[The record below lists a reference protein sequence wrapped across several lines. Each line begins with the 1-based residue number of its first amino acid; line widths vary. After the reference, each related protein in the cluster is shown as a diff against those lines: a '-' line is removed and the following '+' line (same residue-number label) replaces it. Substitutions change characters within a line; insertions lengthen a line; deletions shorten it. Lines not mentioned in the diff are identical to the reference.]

1 MEKQKFMKKII
12 CMLAVLFVLG
22 IAPYGLDAKASVLNS
37 GTCGAVGNEENVT
50 WTFDSDGILT
60 VSGQGAIKDYENFD
74 GGIKPPWHQYRR
86 KINKIVIGE
95 GITCIGVSAFHDMCE
110 TELVLPTS
118 SLKEIKG
125 SAFLSNRSLKEL
137 NLPETVTVLGRF
149 AFGHCQSLSEIE
161 IPGSIKNVPDY
172 AFATAGFS
180 NVQKVVLHEGVVSTG
195 KEWFA
200 ATTSYSCLTRVYLP
214 ETLEQMDAEFTSD
227 NFLDN
232 VMICGKS
239 EAARR
244 AAAAKLVPYLD
255 MLKEYDISNAEIEM
269 LGAYTVG
276 EQTPGGLGEYAYVV
290 GEGIKYWGEEIRPR
304 LKIKYTLEDGNQVL
318 LQDGS
323 ECEILYTD
331 NIEPGTA
338 TITVKGKG
346 CFLKEQS
353 VDFDIYALLSDCDI
367 SLSYKSIQYDGT
379 EKKPI
384 AEVSYK
390 GKKLKEGENYLLEY
404 ENNIEEGTAK
414 AIITGKNG
422 YRGSKTLTYQIYK
435 NSIMDCDI
443 NLSYE
448 SVQYDGTEKRPDVEV
463 SYKGKKLEE
472 GVDYALEYGD
482 NVEEGEAKVTIT
494 GKGGYKETKILTYQI
509 YKIAVEN
516 CDINLS
522 YESVQ
527 YDGTEKKP
535 NVKVIYQGK
544 ALEEGTDYTL
554 SYENNIEEGTAQ
566 AVITGINGYKSIR
579 KVAYQ
584 IYKIPIENCDINL
597 SYESVQYDGTEKK
610 PAVKVAYQGKELKE
624 GTDYTLSYA
633 NNIEEGTAQAIITGT
648 GVYKGTKVV
657 TYQIY
662 KKSIEQ
668 CDVNLAYTSVQAD
681 GTEKKPA
688 VTVKDEMGN
697 PLQENVDYTL
707 EYQDTVYPG
716 QATVK
721 VSGKNLYKGTKS
733 VPYQI
738 EGISIEG
745 AEFALNETIFTYDGS
760 AKRPSVSVTLDGKAL
775 ILGTDYQVSY
785 KDNVNEGTAYAIIEG
800 TGIYT
805 GAVSMSFTILPYSA
819 GKESVYSQ
827 GDTFLSGNF
836 VYEVMD
842 DEELEVEV
850 SSTSKKNL
858 TKAVIPATIK
868 CEGITY
874 KVTSIGQ
881 KAFYKNTKIKSV
893 EVGNNVTSIENYA
906 FYGCKNMTSLKLGKK
921 VEVIGSSAFRKCTK
935 LTAVTLPKSMEELGK
950 NAFYGCSK
958 LKTITINANSVID
971 IEEGAIKG
979 ISNKAVIKVPKKHYK
994 KYQKKLTGRT
1004 GYKKKTM
1011 KLKKK

>member
-1 MEKQKFMKKII
+1 MKKQKFMLKIMW
-12 CMLAVLFVLG
+12 MLMIVFVIG
-22 IAPYGLDAKASVLNS
+22 VVPCGLEAKASIVDS
-37 GTCGAVGNEENVT
+37 GTCGAEGNEENVT
-50 WTFDSDGILT
+50 WTVDSGERILT
-60 VSGQGAIKDYENFD
+60 VSGQGAIKDYADFYS
-74 GGIKPPWHQYRR
+74 GMKAPWHQYRR
-86 KINKIVIGE
+86 KIDKIVIEE
-95 GITCIGVSAFHDMCE
+95 GITCIGECAFGEMLE

-118 SLKEIKG
+118 SLKEIKSG
-125 SAFLSNRSLKEL
+125 AFMWNSNLREID
-137 NLPETVTVLGRF
+137 LPETITVLGGGVF
-149 AFGHCQSLSEIE
+149 QGCKGLSEIE
-161 IPGSIKNVPDY
+161 IPGSIKHVPYGAMDM
-172 AFATAGFS
+172 T
-180 NVQKVVLHEGVVSTG
+180 NLKKVVLHEGVVSTG
-195 KEWFA
+195 KDWFGV
-200 ATTSYSCLTRVYLP
+200 YPPHPCLTRVYLP
-214 ETLEQMDAEFTSD
+214 ETLEQMDAEFMAESQ
-227 NFLDN
+227 LDE

-244 AAAAKLVPYLD
+244 AAATKLVPYLD
-255 MLKEYDISNAEIEM
+255 MLKKHDISSAEIVM
-269 LGAYTVG
+269 LGYYT
-276 EQTPGGLGEYAYVV
+276 TGGKAPEDGVIF
-290 GEGIKYWGEEIRPR
+290 GGEEIEYVGAELRPMLR
-304 LKIKYTLEDGNQVL
+304 VKYTLEDGNQVL
-318 LQDGS
+318 LQEGN
-323 ECEILYTD
+323 EYEIIYAN
-331 NIEPGTA
+331 NIEPGKS
-338 TITVKGKG
+338 TVTVRGKG
-346 CFLKEQS
+346 NFFGEKS
-353 VDFDIYALLSDCDI
+353 VNFDIYALIKDCDVN
-367 SLSYKSIQYDGT
+367 LSYTSIQYDGT
-379 EKKPI
+379 EKKPVV
-384 AEVSYK
+384 EVLHK
-390 GKKLKEGENYLLEY
+390 GKRLKEGENYLLEY

-414 AIITGKNG
+414 VIITGKNG
-422 YRGSKTLTYQIYK
+422 YRGSQILTYQIYK
-435 NSIMDCDI
+435 KSIIECDI

-448 SVQYDGTEKRPDVEV
+448 SVQYDGTEKKPDVEV

-472 GVDYALEYGD
+472 GVDYALEYAD

-494 GKGGYKETKILTYQI
+494 GKGGYKETKILTYKI

-527 YDGTEKKP
+527 YDGTEKMP
-535 NVKVIYQGK
+535 VV
-544 ALEEGTDYTL
+544 E
-554 SYENNIEEGTAQ
+554 
-566 AVITGINGYKSIR
+566 
-579 KVAYQ
+579 
-584 IYKIPIENCDINL
+584 
-597 SYESVQYDGTEKK
+597 
-610 PAVKVAYQGKELKE
+610 VAYQGKELKE

-633 NNIEEGTAQAIITGT
+633 NNIEEGTAQAIITGI
-648 GVYKGTKVV
+648 GAYKGTKVV

-662 KKSIEQ
+662 KNSIEQ
-668 CDVNLAYTSVQAD
+668 CKVNLAYTSVQAD

-688 VTVKDEMGN
+688 VTVKDKMGN
-697 PLQENVDYTL
+697 FLQENIDYTL

-745 AEFALNETIFTYDGS
+745 AEFVLNETIFTYDGS
-760 AKRPSVSVTLDGKAL
+760 AKRPSVSVTLEGKAL

-842 DEELEVEV
+842 DEALEVEV

-906 FYGCKNMTSLKLGKK
+906 FYGCKNMASLKLGKK

-994 KYQKKLTGRT
+994 KYQKKLTSRT